1 MTKPNFFKQDTL
13 PDVQEAAEGEAS
25 PSLPK
30 KIGPYVIES
39 LLGKGGMS
47 LIYLGIHPETHEP
60 LTIKVLLPQ
69 YLSHPEMVQR
79 FLKEAQ
85 IIGLTN
91 HPNIVKLYGEGE
103 WEGGLYIAM
112 EFIQGISLRQLIL
125 QNSLTLKR
133 SLEIVVQIGYA
144 LFHLHSHGVIHRDLK
159 PENILLTDSG
169 GVKVIDF
176 GIAQLHTSE
185 ERITEKKRIIGTP
198 VYMSPEQKENP
209 LTVSYPAD
217 IYSLAIITYELVL
230 GRLSHG
236 VIHLSLIPTGLQRI
250 LSQALQPAPKDRY
263 QDIVD
268 FINDI
273 SNYLESEHFEKD
285 LRGIDFTTE
294 LFEELKNT
302 QSLFLPQSLPN
313 WPRVSIGLI
322 NSNPLG
328 LLPIYYEFFDLED
341 GAYAIILAEPAAK
354 GATALLYAALF
365 KGLIISN
372 RSMLLNPVQL
382 VHQLNTILSHEAI
395 DQIFVM
401 NILIL
406 LPIKNQLRYLSCGF
420 GPLWQMQGGINI
432 PKQIT
437 ANNIALGITAETEFF
452 EVSNNWNVGDRLI
465 LHNFKR
471 LEPNDSAGAS
481 SGSLTEENFQTA
493 LQETLFLEPQKQVE
507 ALMRRIKPT
516 FKDSIYEPP
525 MTLISI
531 HRKS

>member
-13 PDVQEAAEGEAS
+13 PDVEESAEAGL
-25 PSLPK
+25 PPPLPK

-47 LIYLGIHPETHEP
+47 LIYLGLHPETHEP

-85 IIGLTN
+85 IIGMTN

-159 PENILLTDSG
+159 PENILLTETG

-236 VIHLSLIPTGLQRI
+236 IIHLSLIPAGLQKI
-250 LSQALQPAPKDRY
+250 LSHALQPAAKDRY

-294 LFEELKNT
+294 LFEELKAT
-302 QSLFLPQSLPN
+302 QNLFLPQSLPA
-313 WPRVSIGLI
+313 WPRVDIGLI
-322 NSNPLG
+322 NSNSLG

-341 GAYAIILAEPAAK
+341 GGYAIILAEPAAK
-354 GATALLYAALF
+354 GATALLYATLF

-372 RSMLLNPVQL
+372 RSLLANPVQL
-382 VHQLNTILSHEAI
+382 VHQLNTMLSDEKI

-406 LPIKNQLRYLSCGF
+406 FPIRNQLRYLSCGF

-432 PKQIT
+432 PKQIN
-437 ANNIALGITAETEFF
+437 ADNIALGITADTEFF
-452 EVSNNWNVGDRLI
+452 EVSNNWNIGDRLV
-465 LHNFKR
+465 LHTAKH
-471 LEPNDSAGAS
+471 LTSSDAADASPNTVSEKS
-481 SGSLTEENFQTA
+481 FQAA
-493 LQETLFLEPQKQVE
+493 LQETLFLSPQKQVE
-507 ALMRRIKPT
+507 ALMRRLKPS
-516 FKDSIYEPP
+516 FKNSITEPP